1 MRETL
6 DVCERA
12 YIVSAGKMIASG
24 TPTEVMNNEQVKR
37 VYLGEQ
43 FKL

>member
-1 MRETL
+1 M
-6 DVCERA
+6 CQRA
-12 YIVSAGKMIASG
+12 DTHHRLAEGRVIAEG
-24 TPTEVMNNEQVKR
+24 APDEVLRNEMVRK

>member
-1 MRETL
+1 M
-6 DVCERA
+6 
-12 YIVSAGKMIASG
+12 
-24 TPTEVMNNEQVKR
+24 MNDEQVKR